1 MSVGNKI
8 RAGGLARRAH
18 LIRPPIVCYF
28 LNSRSVVFRLTAVLD
43 YLETVVDVTERG
55 PNVMSDTV
63 EDAGR
68 EPAGNL
74 NPSTRLRY

>member
-1 MSVGNKI
+1 
-8 RAGGLARRAH
+8 
-18 LIRPPIVCYF
+18 
-28 LNSRSVVFRLTAVLD
+28 VVFRLTAVLD